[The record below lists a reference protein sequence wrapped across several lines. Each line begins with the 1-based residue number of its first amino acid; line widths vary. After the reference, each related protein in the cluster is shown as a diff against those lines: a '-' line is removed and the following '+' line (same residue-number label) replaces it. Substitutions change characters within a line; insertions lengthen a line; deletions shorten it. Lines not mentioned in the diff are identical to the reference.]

1 MDDIKTWFVEV
12 ILKNVGPKV
21 VATVM
26 SMFVAFLAAHQ
37 QIMQQMGITYYP
49 NFNGSWSGVMPSGRL
64 LVVEFDTLQVW
75 GGIALM
81 AGITALYS
89 LIQHHTVATVKGMP
103 QSGDMRTQPELPI
116 IDGKRKDDLPK
127 GA

>member
-1 MDDIKTWFVEV
+1 M
-12 ILKNVGPKV
+12 L
-21 VATVM
+21 
-26 SMFVAFLAAHQ
+26 VAFLAAHQ

-89 LIQHHTVATVKGMP
+89 LIQHHAVATVKGTP
-103 QSGDMRTQPELPI
+103 QSGDVRVNPPVQMEGG
-116 IDGKRKDDLPK
+116 DRKTDPPQK
-127 GA
+127 AG